1 MLNGKK
7 ILIGISG
14 GIAAYKIPL
23 LVRLLVKAGAEVKVI
38 LSPVAK
44 DFVTPLTL
52 STVSKNPV
60 YCLPFDSESG
70 SWNSHVDLG
79 LWADLFLI
87 APATANTMAKMV
99 IGIADNFLTT
109 TYLSTRCPVMLAPAM
124 DLDMYKHPSVQHNI
138 ASLEARAHYIIK
150 AGTGE
155 LASGLSGEGRMEE
168 PEEIFKHIEKLFSTK
183 LRFEGKNVLI
193 TAGPTYEAIDPVRFI
208 GNHSSGRM
216 GFELAEAFAEQGAK
230 VHLIS
235 GPTHLK
241 TKHPHIR
248 RIDVTSADEM
258 AQQAI
263 SLFDTMN
270 IAVMSAAVADFKPA
284 QTVDKKIKK
293 NDNALSIHLVPT
305 TDILF
310 SLGQKKRK
318 DQLLVGFALETD
330 NAVENAIK
338 KLHNK
343 NADFIVLN
351 SLEDEGAGFG
361 HSTNKIS
368 IINAK
373 EEITQYPLKQKRDAA
388 ADILDVL
395 AAYLESNAQ

>member
-70 SWNSHVDLG
+70 SWNSHVELG

-99 IGIADNFLTT
+99 TGIADNFLTT
-109 TYLSTRCPVMLAPAM
+109 TYLSARCPVMLAPAM
-124 DLDMYKHPSVQHNI
+124 DLDMYKHPTVQHNI

-183 LRFEGKNVLI
+183 LQFEGKNVLI
-193 TAGPTYEAIDPVRFI
+193 TAGPTYEAIAPVRFI

-235 GPTHLK
+235 GPTHLQ
-241 TKHPHIR
+241 TKHPHIN
-248 RIDVTSADEM
+248 RIDVISADEM

-263 SLFDTMN
+263 SLFDTMD

-284 QTVDKKIKK
+284 QTVEKKIKK
-293 NDNALSIHLVPT
+293 KDKALSIHLVPT
-305 TDILF
+305 TDILYN
-310 SLGQKKRK
+310 LGLKKGK
-318 DQLLVGFALETD
+318 NQLLVGFALETD
-330 NAVENAIK
+330 NAVENAIS

-361 HSTNKIS
+361 HATNKIS